1 MRTNDGPTL
10 TDPYGQGDLMSRLR
24 FRLFGARRTG
34 KSSAIVGD
42 IAAQAG
48 RLGIEICDVSGH
60 VDEVAARV
68 QNQAGVCHALRD
80 SAAHTLAGNHQIA
93 AAARAMREVSSSTA
107 ATVQSSQQTIE
118 ASLADIHGLV
128 EGVTVIESQ
137 ISALRS
143 ALAHVSK
150 VSEEISLIARQTQ
163 LLALNA
169 AIEAARAGE
178 SGKSFA
184 VVASEVKNLSAKTA
198 LATGQIEKTLAE
210 LTQQTEQLIA
220 EGATN
225 TERAHRV
232 REGTHSIGSAM
243 QSTGVAITQLDEHA
257 GQIAQL
263 TGEIEEKCD
272 GLEAQVAEMANGVED
287 SSRNFV
293 QAKDQLGRL
302 LDVSE
307 TLIAL
312 SAATGVETEDTPFVE
327 VVQRGAAQVGKLFEK
342 AVARGEISE
351 ADLFDTDYVPVP
363 HTNPQQHIARFTGFA
378 DRVLPEIIEPL
389 LEFDSRVAFCVT
401 IDPHGYIPTHNRKFS
416 LPQRDDP
423 VWNAAHCRNHRIFS
437 DRAGVAAGSHTK
449 PFLLQTYRRDMGG
462 GNFVMMK
469 DASAPIFVNGRHW
482 GGFRMGY
489 RLAQ

>member
-1 MRTNDGPTL
+1 
-10 TDPYGQGDLMSRLR
+10 MSRLR
-24 FRLFGARRTG
+24 LRLRGPRRAG
-34 KSSAIVGD
+34 KSASIVGD
-42 IAAQAG
+42 IAAHAG

-68 QNQAGVCHALRD
+68 QHQAGVCHALRE

-93 AAARAMREVSSSTA
+93 AAARAMREVSTGTA
-107 ATVQSSQQTIE
+107 ATVASSRQTID

-137 ISALRS
+137 IGALKS

-184 VVASEVKNLSAKTA
+184 VVAAEVKNLSAKTA
-198 LATGQIEKTLAE
+198 QATGQIEETLAQ
-210 LTQQTEQLIA
+210 LTQQTERLIV
-220 EGATN
+220 EGSAN

-232 REGTHSIGSAM
+232 REGTRTIGEAV
-243 QSTGVAITQLDEHA
+243 QSTGAAITQLDEHA
-257 GQIAQL
+257 GQIAHL

-272 GLEAQVAEMANGVED
+272 GLEAQVQEMADGVED
-287 SSRNFV
+287 SSRHFA

-307 TLIAL
+307 TLIEL
-312 SAATGVETEDTPFVE
+312 SAATGVETADTRFIE
-327 VVQRGAAQVGKLFEK
+327 AVQRAAAQVGKLFET
-342 AVARGEISE
+342 ALARGDLRE
-351 ADLFDTDYVPVP
+351 ADLFDSTYVPVP
-363 HTNPQQHIARFTGFA
+363 DTHPQQHVTRFTTFT
-378 DRVLPEIIEPL
+378 DRILPPILEPL
-389 LEFDSRVAFCVT
+389 LALDERVAFCVA
-401 IDPHGYIPTHNRKFS
+401 IDPRGYIPTHNRKFS
-416 LPQRDDP
+416 QAQRDDP
-423 VWNAAHCRNHRIFS
+423 VWNAANCRNRRIFS

-462 GNFVMMK
+462 GQFAMMK

-489 RLAQ
+489 RL

>member
-1 MRTNDGPTL
+1 
-10 TDPYGQGDLMSRLR
+10 MSRLR
-24 FRLFGARRTG
+24 LRLRGPRRAG
-34 KSSAIVGD
+34 KSAGVVGD

-68 QNQAGVCHALRD
+68 QHQATVCHALRD

-93 AAARAMREVSSSTA
+93 AAARAMREVSTGTA
-107 ATVQSSQQTIE
+107 ATVQSSQQTID

-137 ISALRS
+137 IGALKS
-143 ALAHVSK
+143 ALAHVSR
-150 VSEEISLIARQTQ
+150 VSEEISQIARQTQ

-184 VVASEVKNLSAKTA
+184 VVAAEVKNLSAKTA
-198 LATGQIEKTLAE
+198 QATGQIEQTLAQ
-210 LTQQTEQLIA
+210 LTKQTEQLIV
-220 EGATN
+220 EGAAN

-232 REGTHSIGSAM
+232 RAGTHTIGEAV
-243 QSTGVAITQLDEHA
+243 QSTGAAISQLDEHA

-263 TGEIEEKCD
+263 TGEIEAKCD
-272 GLEAQVAEMANGVED
+272 GLEAQVQEMVDGVED
-287 SSRNFV
+287 SSRNFA

-307 TLIAL
+307 TLIEL
-312 SAATGVETEDTPFVE
+312 SAATGVETEDTRFIE
-327 VVQRGAAQVGKLFEK
+327 AVQRAAAQVGKLFE
-342 AVARGEISE
+342 AGLARGDLSE
-351 ADLFDTDYVPVP
+351 ADLFDSTYVPVP
-363 HTNPQQHIARFTGFA
+363 DTHPQQHVTRFTAFT
-378 DRVLPEIIEPL
+378 DRVLPAILEPL
-389 LEFDSRVAFCVT
+389 LTFDERVAFCVA
-401 IDPHGYIPTHNRKFS
+401 IDPRGYIPTHNRKFS
-416 LPQRDDP
+416 QPQGNDP
-423 VWNAAHCRNHRIFS
+423 VWNAANCRNRRLFG
-437 DRAGVAAGSHTK
+437 DRTGLGAGSHTK

-462 GNFVMMK
+462 GHFAMMK
-469 DASAPIFVNGRHW
+469 DASAPIYVNGRHW

-489 RLAQ
+489 RLS